1 VVARWNLDE
10 DLPPARSTGGTG
22 GHVMQIAII
31 DGDVAYPATSG
42 KRLRTLQLMQRLAP
56 HHQITYVGRC
66 AAGSVE
72 DRLAPDYLRERGIEP
87 VLVHD
92 PVPSAGGL
100 RSCAGRARSLL
111 SPLPGAV
118 AAHRSPAMTA
128 AVAAIAERQQVDL
141 WQCEWTPYL
150 GVVPRDHG
158 APRLLMAHQVDSVVW
173 RRRYDNAAWGPS
185 KLYLRSQ
192 WKKFE
197 RYEYDTLVWA
207 DEVVAVSADDADVI
221 ATRFAQ
227 PDVDVVENG
236 FDRDYFANVSGSRQP
251 GTILFLGALDGA
263 PNLDAVELLLK
274 RVFPQVRVLVPEARL
289 WIVGRKPSPR
299 LAARIARTPGAELH
313 ADVADVR
320 PYLAQ
325 ATVMAVPLRLGG
337 GARLKVIEALACAL
351 PVVSTRIGAEGL
363 SLTPGEHYEVADE
376 CSLAAALAAV
386 LKAPARALAQA
397 ERGRRLVHE
406 RYDWDVLAQKLEEI
420 WEQCATRPPRSAAEG
435 LQVAFM

>member
-1 VVARWNLDE
+1 
-10 DLPPARSTGGTG
+10 
-22 GHVMQIAII
+22 MQIVII
-31 DGDVAYPATSG
+31 DGDVSYPATSG
-42 KRLRTLQLMQRLAP
+42 RRLRTLQLMQRLAQ

-92 PVPSAGGL
+92 PAPSARGP
-100 RSCAGRARSLL
+100 RPCTRTARDLF
-111 SPLPGAV
+111 SPLPCAV
-118 AAHRSPAMTA
+118 ASHRSPAMAA
-128 AVAAIAERQQVDL
+128 AVAAVAERQQVDL

-173 RRRYDNAAWGPS
+173 RRRYEKAAWGPT

-192 WKKFE
+192 WRKFE

-236 FDRDYFANVSGSRQP
+236 FERAYFANVSGPRQA
-251 GTILFLGALDGA
+251 GTILFLGALDGG
-263 PNLDAVELLLK
+263 PNIDAVEVLLQ
-274 RVFPQVRVLVPEARL
+274 RVFPQVRRLTPEARL
-289 WIVGRKPSPR
+289 WIVGRNPSPG

-313 ADVADVR
+313 ANVPDVR
-320 PYLAQ
+320 PYLAK
-325 ATVMAVPLRLGG
+325 AAVMAVPLRLGG
-337 GARLKVIEALACAL
+337 GSRLKVIEALACGL
-351 PVVSTRIGAEGL
+351 PVVSTRVGAEGL
-363 SLTPGEHYEVADE
+363 SLTPGEHYEAAE
-376 CSLAAALAAV
+376 ESSLAGALAAV
-386 LKAPARALAQA
+386 LKAPEAALAQA
-397 ERGRRLVHE
+397 ERGRQLVHE
-406 RYDWDVLAQKLEEI
+406 RYDWDMLAQKLEEV
-420 WEQCATRPPRSAAEG
+420 WERCATRPPRSAAEG